1 MLRKSLVILFMFAL
15 SVTAFTK
22 NTPIQ
27 AQGTCSGTPITLR
40 LDDWSS
46 GDRVEYMNQ
55 VLASFT
61 KENPCIKVVAEPNI
75 SDDANTKRL
84 TMIASGTAP
93 DLLATGESWIPL
105 YAEAGGFLDLTSYL
119 KGADGFDPAKEF
131 YEPVFKQAFYTDIPS
146 TL

>member
-1 MLRKSLVILFMFAL
+1 MLRKSLVIVFAL
-15 SVTAFTK
+15 ALSITTFSRSIPV
-22 NTPIQ
+22 Q

-40 LDDWSS
+40 VDDWSS

-93 DLLATGESWIPL
+93 DLIATGESWIPM
-105 YAEAGGFLDLTSYL
+105 YSEAGGFLDLTPYL
-119 KGADGFDPAKEF
+119 KGADGFDPAKE
-131 YEPVFKQAFYTDIPS
+131 
-146 TL
+146 

>member
-1 MLRKSLVILFMFAL
+1 MLRKTIVIVFILILGSATFA
-15 SVTAFTK
+15 K
-22 NTPIQ
+22 NIPVQ
-27 AQGTCSGTPITLR
+27 AQGTCSGTPVTLR

-93 DLLATGESWIPL
+93 DLIATGE
-105 YAEAGGFLDLTSYL
+105 
-119 KGADGFDPAKEF
+119 
-131 YEPVFKQAFYTDIPS
+131 
-146 TL
+146 